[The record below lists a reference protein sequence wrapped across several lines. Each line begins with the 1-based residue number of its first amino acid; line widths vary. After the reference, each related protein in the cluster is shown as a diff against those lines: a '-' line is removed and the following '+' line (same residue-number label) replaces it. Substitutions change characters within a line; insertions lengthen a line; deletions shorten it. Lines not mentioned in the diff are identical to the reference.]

1 MTATLLLLLQDP
13 ATRAPLPVGPPISG
27 PLWTIVIPA
36 ILLLVSVAGTWMLW
50 NHFANN
56 GSGE

>member
-1 MTATLLLLLQDP
+1 MTAAVVLAVQD
-13 ATRAPLPVGPPISG
+13 ASTRAPLPVGPPISG

-50 NHFANN
+50 DHFANK
-56 GSGE
+56 GGGK